1 MHIGVIKSQF
11 LFCSK
16 KISVFVI
23 WDCINPCS
31 LSTPTSEIGTRKAP
45 EAERMT
51 LGAYTSPEESV
62 YEDFL
67 FLFLAQII

>member
-23 WDCINPCS
+23 WDCISPYS

-45 EAERMT
+45 EAEKMT

-62 YEDFL
+62 YKAIFY
-67 FLFLAQII
+67 F